1 VKRFMDGEKEDAGFR
16 VTVGGAKRMKRLE
29 SGLMEWTVYHK

>member
-16 VTVGGAKRMKRLE
+16 VTVGGAKRMKRRLGKWSDE
-29 SGLMEWTVYHK
+29 VDSVS